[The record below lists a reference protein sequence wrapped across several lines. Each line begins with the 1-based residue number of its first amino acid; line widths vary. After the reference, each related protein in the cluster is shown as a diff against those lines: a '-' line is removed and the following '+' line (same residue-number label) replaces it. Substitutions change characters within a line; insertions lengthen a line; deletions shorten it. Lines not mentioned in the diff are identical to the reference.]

1 MLVLASN
8 QPEQFD
14 WAINDRIDEI
24 VNFALPGP
32 EERERL
38 VRLYFDKYVLE
49 PATEGRQWVQS
60 WRKKILW
67 YCVVQ
72 FWLKS
77 SMTEGL
83 CQDQD

>member
-49 PATEGRQWVQS
+49 PATEGRQWVQF
-60 WRKKILW
+60 WRKKKKSVKIGGYQS
-67 YCVVQ
+67 YCTPV
-72 FWLKS
+72 
-77 SMTEGL
+77 T
-83 CQDQD
+83 

>member
-49 PATEGRQWVQS
+49 PATGGRQWVQS
-60 WRKKILW
+60 LQHWDAYWNK
-67 YCVVQ
+67 
-72 FWLKS
+72 
-77 SMTEGL
+77 
-83 CQDQD
+83 

>member
-49 PATEGRQWVQS
+49 PATGGRQWVHLWWNCWS
-60 WRKKILW
+60 EIFVLELKKN
-67 YCVVQ
+67 
-72 FWLKS
+72 
-77 SMTEGL
+77 
-83 CQDQD
+83 

>member
-49 PATEGRQWVQS
+49 PATGGRQWVQS
-60 WRKKILW
+60 QR
-67 YCVVQ
+67 YNTAGDNRAQ
-72 FWLKS
+72 S
-77 SMTEGL
+77 
-83 CQDQD
+83 QAAAY